1 MNSKI
6 ILGFVGPLSSGKGT
20 AAKYL
25 KEKHQAQVRRFSS
38 ILRDVLDRLFLEQ
51 SRDNMQNLS
60 LALRQTFGQDL
71 LAKVIAQEVENLDA
85 ELIVVD
91 GIRRQ
96 QDIKYLRDV
105 PGFHLVHI
113 TAEQKIRW
121 QRLVKRGE
129 NRDDA
134 NKTFKDFQADE
145 QKEAEQHIKEV
156 AKEAKF
162 EVDNNGTVEELYGQ
176 IEDILNRIMN

>member
-1 MNSKI
+1 M
-6 ILGFVGPLSSGKGT
+6 
-20 AAKYL
+20 
-25 KEKHQAQVRRFSS
+25 
-38 ILRDVLDRLFLEQ
+38 
-51 SRDNMQNLS
+51 
-60 LALRQTFGQDL
+60 
-71 LAKVIAQEVENLDA
+71 
-85 ELIVVD
+85 VD

-96 QDIKYLRDV
+96 PDIKYLRDV

-129 NRDDA
+129 NSDDA